1 MKRSSRTS
9 EAVLPFFVYFEI
21 NYAVPFSAEPN
32 GVDFNAA
39 TRLELLNMKAG
50 LKKLKSSFGDI
61 EHERAAADRLLA
73 TYEAK
78 LGQLAASE
86 ERREREIAEE
96 AARIRDL
103 QRRNRVVDSR
113 TEALRLRLQKKLE
126 LRKNEK

>member
-1 MKRSSRTS
+1 M
-9 EAVLPFFVYFEI
+9 
-21 NYAVPFSAEPN
+21 
-32 GVDFNAA
+32 DFNAA

-61 EHERAAADRLLA
+61 EHERAAAGRLLA